1 MVDSRYQNLSHSTRN
16 NHYCFHSIV
25 DQFNSLLYCWA
36 ANKFCVLEFFFKLD
50 FIFSVFIVKDV
61 FINPNSPAIWNLSW
75 LNQILIRKL
84 NNSNDSFMLIF
95 LIYLNVNNLKAEERQ
110 QKYFLLLP
118 VAPIRRKLDISS
130 RSIFLIQ
137 KNLKKDT
144 FHFFI
149 IKAIERASNM
159 QAFRCAC
166 QSRPI
171 MHTVWFVVF
180 NFNTIYFY
188 SSI

>member
-1 MVDSRYQNLSHSTRN
+1 
-16 NHYCFHSIV
+16 
-25 DQFNSLLYCWA
+25 
-36 ANKFCVLEFFFKLD
+36 
-50 FIFSVFIVKDV
+50 
-61 FINPNSPAIWNLSW
+61 
-75 LNQILIRKL
+75 
-84 NNSNDSFMLIF
+84 MLIF

>member
-1 MVDSRYQNLSHSTRN
+1 MVDSRYQHLSHSAWN
-16 NHYCFHSIV
+16 NHNCFHGIV
-25 DQFNSLLYCWA
+25 YQFDSLLYCWA

-50 FIFSVFIVKDV
+50 FISTVFFVKDV

-84 NNSNDSFMLIF
+84 NNSNDSFMLII
-95 LIYLNVNNLKAEERQ
+95 LILPNVNNLKTEERQ
-110 QKYFLLLP
+110 QKYFFLLP

-137 KNLKKDT
+137 INLKKDT
-144 FHFFI
+144 ILLFI
-149 IKAIERASNM
+149 IKATELASNM

-171 MHTVWFVVF
+171 MHFVWFVVF
-180 NFNTIYFY
+180 NCNTIYFY
-188 SSI
+188 SSK